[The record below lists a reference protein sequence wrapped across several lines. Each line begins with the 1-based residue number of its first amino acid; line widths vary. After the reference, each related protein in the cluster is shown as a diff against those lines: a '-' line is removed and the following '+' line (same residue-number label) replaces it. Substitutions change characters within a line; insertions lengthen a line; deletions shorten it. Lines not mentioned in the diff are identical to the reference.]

1 MTNRFRIA
9 TLILTLL
16 AIVATGTAFFRW
28 AEGWSWLDS
37 YFFTVVTLSTVG
49 YGSLVPA
56 TALGKIGTTVFI
68 FVGLGVFAVSI
79 QQFGMFAMRKRE
91 EHVEWIVGRLG
102 PPRES
107 ANTDDDP
114 GAPPPPAASPDA

>member
-1 MTNRFRIA
+1 MQLPFRII
-9 TLILTLL
+9 TLVVTL
-16 AIVATGTAFFRW
+16 AMIVIGGTAFFRW

-68 FVGLGVFAVSI
+68 FLGLGVFAFAV

-91 EHVEWIVGRLG
+91 EHTEWLVARFQE
-102 PPRES
+102 PDET
-107 ANTDDDP
+107 ANTDADP
-114 GAPPPPAASPDA
+114 AEPSTPPDKT